1 MISFKLPAQT
11 QNNLPL
17 IPYRLSLKPYHLNL
31 TTHSMRTKVT
41 LLLLFLNVAL
51 FAYIYYQRAEG
62 KHPEQNLVLGPE
74 TANIQSLEIAS
85 GNSAGTI
92 TIERSGDNWMLA
104 KPLQW
109 PANEF
114 AVTRIINE
122 LQQLHPYATFTVAE
136 LAQTGQT
143 LADYGLEKPSL
154 SLTLTPA
161 PAAPGLPAPAPTTL
175 KIGDPTKVGNR
186 LYVLSPDE
194 KSVHVVNRSLAES
207 LALRLED
214 LRADTLFTIP
224 VFEVRAFRIQPP
236 APATAIR
243 ISNDNNRWLFDSPF
257 KTNNV
262 RANKTATVLAINELH
277 KLKAK
282 TFLDPQQADAVR
294 TGLASPQLQISLNGN
309 GRHEALLVGS
319 PVPPAEAGPA
329 APAPTGAA
337 GNLPPSP
344 SVEYYAQMDDKTPV
358 FTVVI
363 PTELLEKLRDAQE
376 KLRDPHVLD
385 LELSTVTTLTLS
397 APNLPDVTLQRLE
410 SSTPNPATALWQVV
424 RHNGEK
430 GQQALTAD
438 REKGPQTLPA
448 DRELVERLLQ
458 KLNQLTAERFV
469 DDAPSLSAL
478 EEFGFNRPTREISIS
493 NAKAPAGAA
502 VRLQIGATSGA
513 EPSVYAKL
521 AGQPYVYRVSN
532 EILQDSPVSLLAYRD
547 RLVRELPTGAQITGL
562 KLTDLATQ
570 AVLLDTALPMPV
582 QTASDKTTGPHIT
595 HESVEALALQLRAL
609 RARSF
614 LRDEFANTVAIGG
627 EERPWHYRLD
637 TTLSLVGSGATQA
650 NVSTLYFSERT
661 GGTTQYV
668 GSPDL
673 ALIFEAEQPLLDSF
687 FAVAYGTKDP
697 GPASPPP
704 AEPATGSPAP
714 VATPTKAPP
723 PP

>member
-1 MISFKLPAQT
+1 
-11 QNNLPL
+11 
-17 IPYRLSLKPYHLNL
+17 
-31 TTHSMRTKVT
+31 
-41 LLLLFLNVAL
+41 
-51 FAYIYYQRAEG
+51 
-62 KHPEQNLVLGPE
+62 
-74 TANIQSLEIAS
+74 
-85 GNSAGTI
+85 
-92 TIERSGDNWMLA
+92 
-104 KPLQW
+104 
-109 PANEF
+109 
-114 AVTRIINE
+114 
-122 LQQLHPYATFTVAE
+122 
-136 LAQTGQT
+136 
-143 LADYGLEKPSL
+143 
-154 SLTLTPA
+154 
-161 PAAPGLPAPAPTTL
+161 LPAPAPTTL

-385 LELSTVTTLTLS
+385 FEPSTVTTLTLS

-410 SSTPNPATALWQVV
+410 SSSPNPATAPWQVV
-424 RHNGEK
+424 RHNGE
-430 GQQALTAD
+430 G
-438 REKGPQTLPA
+438 GPQTLPA

-458 KLNQLTAERFV
+458 KLSQLTAERFV

-478 EEFGFNRPTREISIS
+478 EEFGFSRPTREISIS
-493 NAKAPAGAA
+493 NSKAPAGAA
-502 VRLQIGATSGA
+502 VKLQIGATSGA

-521 AGQPYVYRVSN
+521 AGQPYIYRVSN

-562 KLTDLATQ
+562 KLTDLTTQ
-570 AVLLDTALPMPV
+570 AVVLETALPLPV

-595 HESVEALALQLRAL
+595 RESIEALALQLRAL
-609 RARSF
+609 RARNF

-637 TTLSLVGSGATQA
+637 TTLSLVGSGAIQA
-650 NVSTLYFSERT
+650 TVSTLYFSERT

-673 ALIFEAEQPLLDSF
+673 GLIFEAEQPLLDSF

-697 GPASPPP
+697 GPASTPPT
-704 AEPATGSPAP
+704 EPATGSPAT
-714 VATPTKAPP
+714 VATPTKAQPLP
-723 PP
+723 

>member
-1 MISFKLPAQT
+1 
-11 QNNLPL
+11 
-17 IPYRLSLKPYHLNL
+17 
-31 TTHSMRTKVT
+31 MRTKVT

-51 FAYIYYQRAEG
+51 FAYIYYQRVEG

-74 TANIQSLEIAS
+74 TANIQSLEITS
-85 GNSAGTI
+85 GNPAGAI
-92 TIERSGDNWMLA
+92 KIERGGDNWMLT

-122 LQQLHPYATFTVAE
+122 LQQLHPYATFTVTE

-154 SLTLTPA
+154 FLTLTPA
-161 PAAPGLPAPAPTTL
+161 PAAPGLPAPQPITL

-186 LYVLSPDE
+186 LYVLSPDG

-224 VFEVRAFRIQPP
+224 VFEVQAFRIQPP
-236 APATAIR
+236 APAIGIR
-243 ISNDNNRWLFDSPF
+243 IRNENNRWSFDAPF
-257 KTNNV
+257 KTNDV
-262 RANKTATVLAINELH
+262 RANKSATVLAINELH

-294 TGLASPQLQISLNGN
+294 TALATPQLQISLNGN
-309 GRHEALLVGS
+309 GRHEALLVGP
-319 PVPPAEAGPA
+319 PVPPSDARPA
-329 APAPTGAA
+329 APAPTVAA
-337 GNLPPSP
+337 SNPPPSP
-344 SVEYYAQMDDKTPV
+344 SMEYYAQMDDKTPV

-385 LELSTVTTLTLS
+385 FEPSTVTTLTLS

-410 SSTPNPATALWQVV
+410 SSSPNPATAPWQVV
-424 RHNGEK
+424 RHNGE
-430 GQQALTAD
+430 G
-438 REKGPQTLPA
+438 GPQTLPA

-458 KLNQLTAERFV
+458 KLSQLTAERFV

-478 EEFGFNRPTREISIS
+478 EEFGFSRPTREISIS
-493 NAKAPAGAA
+493 NSKAPAGAA
-502 VRLQIGATSGA
+502 VKLQIGATSGA

-521 AGQPYVYRVSN
+521 AGQPYIYRVSN

-562 KLTDLATQ
+562 KLTDLTTQ
-570 AVLLDTALPMPV
+570 AVVLETALPLPV

-595 HESVEALALQLRAL
+595 RESIEALALQLRAL
-609 RARSF
+609 RARNF

-637 TTLSLVGSGATQA
+637 TTLSLVGSGAIQA
-650 NVSTLYFSERT
+650 TVSTLYFSERT

-673 ALIFEAEQPLLDSF
+673 GLIFEAEQPLLDSF

-697 GPASPPP
+697 GPASTPPT
-704 AEPATGSPAP
+704 EPATGSPAT
-714 VATPTKAPP
+714 VATPTKAQPLP
-723 PP
+723 

>member
-1 MISFKLPAQT
+1 
-11 QNNLPL
+11 
-17 IPYRLSLKPYHLNL
+17 
-31 TTHSMRTKVT
+31 MRTKVT

-51 FAYIYYQRAEG
+51 FAYIYYQRVEG

-85 GNSAGTI
+85 GDPANAI
-92 TIERSGDNWMLA
+92 KIERSGDNWMLA

-109 PANEF
+109 PANDF

-122 LQQLHPYATFTVAE
+122 LQQLHPYATFTVTE

-161 PAAPGLPAPAPTTL
+161 PAAPGLAAPNPVTL

-224 VFEVRAFRIQPP
+224 VFEVRAFRLQPP
-236 APATAIR
+236 APAAGIR
-243 ISNDNNRWLFDSPF
+243 ISNDNNRWTFDAPF

-277 KLKAK
+277 KLKVK
-282 TFLDPQQADAVR
+282 TFLAPQQADAAR
-294 TGLASPQLQISLNGN
+294 TGLATPQLQISLNGN
-309 GRHEALLVGS
+309 SRHETLLVGS
-319 PVPPAEAGPA
+319 PVEQAEAKPA
-329 APAPTGAA
+329 VATPASDASNP
-337 GNLPPSP
+337 PPSP

-363 PTELLEKLRDAQE
+363 PTQLLEKLRDAQE

-410 SSTPNPATALWQVV
+410 SSSPNPATAPWQVV
-424 RHNGEK
+424 RHNG
-430 GQQALTAD
+430 G
-438 REKGPQTLPA
+438 EKGPQTLPA

-458 KLNQLTAERFV
+458 KLSQLTAERFV
-469 DDAPSLSAL
+469 DDAPSASAL
-478 EEFGFNRPTREISIS
+478 EDLGFNRPAREISIS
-493 NAKAPAGAA
+493 SSKAPASAT
-502 VRLQIGATSGA
+502 VKLQIGATSGT
-513 EPSVYAKL
+513 EPPFYAKL
-521 AGQPYVYRVSN
+521 AGQPYIYRVSN
-532 EILQDSPVSLLAYRD
+532 EILQDTPVSLLAYRD

-562 KLTDLATQ
+562 KLTDLTTQ
-570 AVLLDTALPMPV
+570 AVLLETALPLPA
-582 QTASDKTTGPHIT
+582 QTAGDKATGPHIT
-595 HESVEALALQLRAL
+595 HESIEALAVQLRAL
-609 RARSF
+609 RARNF
-614 LRDEFANTVAIGG
+614 LRDEFANTISIGG

-650 NVSTLYFSERT
+650 TVSTLYFSERT

-673 ALIFEAEQPLLDSF
+673 GLIFEAEQPLLDSF

-697 GPASPPP
+697 GPTPPPP
-704 AEPATGSPAP
+704 AEPATALPVP
-714 VATPTKAPP
+714 VATPNP
-723 PP
+723 